1 MARDYKNSPKPK
13 DTPRKKNGALP
24 GWSWFIIG
32 VIAAVLVVEA
42 APQVWKKLH
51 HQKPAASAD
60 NGKPATNRKTS
71 ASIKAPAAGTANAP
85 THFDFYK
92 LLPSFQVVIPSQDRE
107 TRSGD
112 LAGPVSQ
119 PGTYILQVGSFQSY
133 AEADR
138 LKANLAL
145 LGIESNIQQVQ
156 VNNGGTWNRV
166 RIGPIRDLKTLNT
179 LRAKLGQNHI
189 EPLVIKTN

>member
-1 MARDYKNSPKPK
+1 MAKDYKNAPKPK
-13 DTPRKKNGALP
+13 DPSRKKSGGFP
-24 GWSWFIIG
+24 GWGWFIVG
-32 VIAAVLVVEA
+32 VVAAVLVVES

-51 HQKPAASAD
+51 HEKVSAASMSSKPASKNKSGASV
-60 NGKPATNRKTS
+60 S
-71 ASIKAPAAGTANAP
+71 APAAGTANAP

-92 LLPSFQVVIPSQDRE
+92 LLPSFQVVIPSQDKE

-112 LAGPVSQ
+112 VAGPVSQ

-133 AEADR
+133 AEADK
-138 LKANLAL
+138 LKASLAL
-145 LGIESNIQQVQ
+145 LGVESSIQQVQ

-179 LRAKLGQNHI
+179 LRAKLAQNHI

>member
-1 MARDYKNSPKPK
+1 MARDYKNAPKPK
-13 DTPRKKNGALP
+13 DPSRKKAGSFP
-24 GWSWFIIG
+24 GWGWFMVG

-51 HQKPAASAD
+51 HGKPNTLLENTRSAPAKQAAATPAANTGA
-60 NGKPATNRKTS
+60 
-71 ASIKAPAAGTANAP
+71 AP

-92 LLPSFQVVIPSQDRE
+92 LLPSFQVVIPSQDKE

-112 LAGPVSQ
+112 ETGPVSQ

-133 AEADR
+133 TEADK

-145 LGIESNIQQVQ
+145 LGIESSIQQVR
-156 VNNGGTWNRV
+156 VSDGSTWNRV
-166 RIGPIRDLKTLNT
+166 RIGPLHDLKSLNA
-179 LRAKLGQNHI
+179 LRTKLAQNHI

>member
-1 MARDYKNSPKPK
+1 MAKDYKNAPKPK
-13 DTPRKKNGALP
+13 DPSRKKNSAFP
-24 GWSWFIIG
+24 GWGWFIVG

-42 APQVWKKLH
+42 APQVWEKLH
-51 HQKPAASAD
+51 HGKSPAVTQHGKSAA
-60 NGKPATNRKTS
+60 NQNAAAP
-71 ASIKAPAAGTANAP
+71 APAAGTANAP
-85 THFDFYK
+85 PHFDFYK
-92 LLPSFQVVIPSQDRE
+92 LLPSFQVVIPSQDKE

-112 LAGPVSQ
+112 ETGPVNQ

-133 AEADR
+133 EEADK

-145 LGIESNIQQVQ
+145 LGVESSIQQVQ

-179 LRAKLGQNHI
+179 LRAKLAQNHI

>member
-1 MARDYKNSPKPK
+1 MAKDYKNAPKPK
-13 DTPRKKNGALP
+13 DPSRKKSGSFP
-24 GWSWFIIG
+24 GWGWFIVG
-32 VIAAVLVVEA
+32 VVAAVLVVES

-51 HQKPAASAD
+51 HEKGPATSVNSKPASNTKSGASV
-60 NGKPATNRKTS
+60 S
-71 ASIKAPAAGTANAP
+71 APAAGTANAP

-92 LLPSFQVVIPSQDRE
+92 LLPSFHVVIPSQDKE

-112 LAGPVSQ
+112 VAGPVSQ

-133 AEADR
+133 AEADK
-138 LKANLAL
+138 LKASLAL
-145 LGIESNIQQVQ
+145 LGVESSIQQVQ

-166 RIGPIRDLKTLNT
+166 RIGPIRDLRTLNT
-179 LRAKLGQNHI
+179 LRAKLAQNHI

>member
-1 MARDYKNSPKPK
+1 MAKDYKNAPKPK
-13 DTPRKKNGALP
+13 DPSRKKNNGFP
-24 GWSWFIIG
+24 GWGWFMVG
-32 VIAAVLVVEA
+32 VVVAVLVVES

-51 HQKPAASAD
+51 HEKGVAVTQNGKSGSAKNSGASA
-60 NGKPATNRKTS
+60 T
-71 ASIKAPAAGTANAP
+71 APAAGTANAP

-92 LLPSFQVVIPSQDRE
+92 LLPSFQVVIPSQDKE

-112 LAGPVSQ
+112 VAGPVVQ
-119 PGTYILQVGSFQSY
+119 PGTYILQVGSFQNY

-138 LKANLAL
+138 LKASLAL
-145 LGIESNIQQVQ
+145 LGVESSIQQVQ

-166 RIGPIRDLKTLNT
+166 RIGPIRDLKTLNA
-179 LRAKLGQNHI
+179 LRAKLAQNHI